1 MYGTHGILSMNKGI
15 AAPIMTAMED
25 TMNNILRVCWF
36 IFIVCVIVLFF
47 IFDEIDVFVGFTHK
61 ILFARDLFNDIF
73 VGFQFFYSTVVV
85 FGRIVL
91 CRYLFTQVVDF
102 GIVFYAL
109 YTAVFIDEDDEN
121 NEYFYPG
128 DKDNGYENMKNY
140 VMWFYN
146 LLDGIEDEELDRKV
160 KKYFLKG
167 NISDTDG
174 TLYVDE
180 STLIK
185 VKDHGISRK

>member
-25 TMNNILRVCWF
+25 TMNSILRVC
-36 IFIVCVIVLFF
+36 
-47 IFDEIDVFVGFTHK
+47 
-61 ILFARDLFNDIF
+61 LFNDVF

-121 NEYFYPG
+121 NEYG
-128 DKDNGYENMKNY
+128 
-140 VMWFYN
+140 
-146 LLDGIEDEELDRKV
+146 
-160 KKYFLKG
+160 KK
-167 NISDTDG
+167 
-174 TLYVDE
+174 
-180 STLIK
+180 
-185 VKDHGISRK
+185 

>member
-1 MYGTHGILSMNKGI
+1 M
-15 AAPIMTAMED
+15 
-25 TMNNILRVCWF
+25 
-36 IFIVCVIVLFF
+36 
-47 IFDEIDVFVGFTHK
+47 
-61 ILFARDLFNDIF
+61 
-73 VGFQFFYSTVVV
+73 
-85 FGRIVL
+85 L
-91 CRYLFTQVVDF
+91 C
-102 GIVFYAL
+102 
-109 YTAVFIDEDDEN
+109 
-121 NEYFYPG
+121 
-128 DKDNGYENMKNY
+128 
-140 VMWFYN
+140 N

>member
-121 NEYFYPG
+121 NEF
-128 DKDNGYENMKNY
+128 DKINTLSDFIEYSKELASNEYKLKDWCLWQKLKQQA
-140 VMWFYN
+140 VTCN
-146 LLDGIEDEELDRKV
+146 L
-160 KKYFLKG
+160 
-167 NISDTDG
+167 SP
-174 TLYVDE
+174 
-180 STLIK
+180 LINA
-185 VKDHGISRK
+185 IL

>member
-109 YTAVFIDEDDEN
+109 YTAVFIDNFPTEIRLRMNEN
-121 NEYFYPG
+121 T
-128 DKDNGYENMKNY
+128 
-140 VMWFYN
+140 
-146 LLDGIEDEELDRKV
+146 L
-160 KKYFLKG
+160 FLSSF
-167 NISDTDG
+167 IG
-174 TLYVDE
+174 TRLK
-180 STLIK
+180 SQIF
-185 VKDHGISRK
+185 G

>member
-36 IFIVCVIVLFF
+36 IFIVCVIELFF

-102 GIVFYAL
+102 GILFYAL

-121 NEYFYPG
+121 NEYG
-128 DKDNGYENMKNY
+128 
-140 VMWFYN
+140 
-146 LLDGIEDEELDRKV
+146 
-160 KKYFLKG
+160 KK
-167 NISDTDG
+167 
-174 TLYVDE
+174 
-180 STLIK
+180 
-185 VKDHGISRK
+185 

>member
-1 MYGTHGILSMNKGI
+1 MGTKPVLYM
-15 AAPIMTAMED
+15 PRYYCTIMERHLNGKD
-25 TMNNILRVCWF
+25 TIYKEN
-36 IFIVCVIVLFF
+36 
-47 IFDEIDVFVGFTHK
+47 
-61 ILFARDLFNDIF
+61 
-73 VGFQFFYSTVVV
+73 
-85 FGRIVL
+85 
-91 CRYLFTQVVDF
+91 
-102 GIVFYAL
+102 AL
-109 YTAVFIDEDDEN
+109 VQYDDEN

-128 DKDNGYENMKNY
+128 DKDNGYENMRNY

-146 LLDGIEDEELDRKV
+146 LLE
-160 KKYFLKG
+160 YFLKG

>member
-25 TMNNILRVCWF
+25 TMNSILRVCWF

-109 YTAVFIDEDDEN
+109 YTAVFIDVEKLLKDADLRKNMGEN
-121 NEYFYPG
+121 GWLRFKSDFTLEAF
-128 DKDNGYENMKNY
+128 EMRMKNCFL
-140 VMWFYN
+140 WRN
-146 LLDGIEDEELDRKV
+146 ILISTTNSRLRK
-160 KKYFLKG
+160 
-167 NISDTDG
+167 
-174 TLYVDE
+174 
-180 STLIK
+180 
-185 VKDHGISRK
+185 

>member
-1 MYGTHGILSMNKGI
+1 MNKGI

-128 DKDNGYENMKNY
+128 DKDNGYENMRNY

>member
-25 TMNNILRVCWF
+25 TMNSILRVCWF
-36 IFIVCVIVLFF
+36 IFIVCVIELFF

-102 GIVFYAL
+102 GHRI
-109 YTAVFIDEDDEN
+109 
-121 NEYFYPG
+121 
-128 DKDNGYENMKNY
+128 
-140 VMWFYN
+140 
-146 LLDGIEDEELDRKV
+146 
-160 KKYFLKG
+160 
-167 NISDTDG
+167 
-174 TLYVDE
+174 LYVVYSWFSSMKMMKIMNMARNNFPTE
-180 STLIK
+180 IRLRMNENTLFLSSFIGTRLK
-185 VKDHGISRK
+185 SQIFG